1 MTRKD
6 YVKLADGLGRALAMA
21 RVLDGGFSRPLG
33 GRHDA
38 ATAAWY
44 AIEAV
49 VLVMMMDNARFS
61 ATRFR
66 DAVRDAADVWANRL
80 EGVAIG

>member
-21 RVLDGGFSRPLG
+21 RVLDVRSGVRPG
-33 GRHDA
+33 CRGDA
-38 ATAAWY
+38 DQAAWY
-44 AIEAV
+44 AVEAV

-61 ATRFR
+61 ASRFR
-66 DAVRDAADVWANRL
+66 DAVRDAADVWADRL